1 MNMKPRHL
9 FFAALA
15 LLTCH
20 VGQAKE
26 TSVDVNTLSAA
37 FDQAADQDILL
48 LESGTYSGRL
58 TFPNGKTLTLK
69 AAPGADVV
77 FAGTFTGNES
87 DSDGG
92 IILDGL
98 DIVTGE
104 NYFIDMAYGN
114 VKTIA
119 VRNCSISDIGRCFL
133 RTNNAGK
140 VIDAIEFTNC
150 IVSDCGTNG
159 YCFLYPQHG
168 VKSVSVK
175 NCTLKNYTSGES
187 FFGPKNTTADIA
199 LTFVF
204 ENNTVYKWSK
214 SSSYAL
220 CKADGKYSNE
230 STYTFRNNI
239 ISTAGVAGQKPLIVA
254 AKGGNLIAQ
263 NNLVDNYGGYS
274 VSNAASSTIE
284 DLTLEA
290 LGIDQIFPDP
300 ENGDFSIV
308 STSPLATAS
317 TEGGVVGDP
326 RWLKTFAQA
335 VTLTTS
341 SLPQEGGTT
350 TPLSGNYEKGSTVT
364 LSASHNYG
372 YRFEAWKDEVGNTLS
387 TENPYTFTIENDTRI
402 TATFTQQTLYTLH
415 IEKEGEGAPWG
426 EYLIS
431 PQKEDNRYESGE
443 EVTVTVVPNP
453 VTTFLYWG
461 DGTSEDKQ
469 TVVMDQEQKLI
480 LHYDVVPFIV
490 GWDFDTN
497 KNPARNERQGDYYFK
512 SDNTGVMYFY
522 NGDGSSTNWGGSE
535 RNFGGKNL
543 SCARRYTDYD
553 QMGNPRYFIAKFS
566 AAGYE
571 NIKIHS
577 YVAADNNCVHRGQK
591 MQFSTDGIHFTDL
604 ASLTLTGISSEW
616 TAFDAMLPDTLSD
629 DAKKSIYIRWI
640 GDATTELLGPSSAG
654 DTEGFY
660 LADVFVYADEIHV
673 DDFTAPQLL
682 SSTPAHGS
690 NNASANG
697 NIVLTFDEKVQ
708 AGTGEV
714 TLNGE
719 VLTPVFGSKTASYAY
734 SGLTYGTTYE
744 VIVPDGA
751 ITDLSGNRFPGVT
764 LQFTT
769 MERPRPTAK
778 TFDAVVA
785 ADGTGDYTTV
795 QAAIDAAPEN
805 RSKPYLIF
813 VKNGIYD
820 GLVRIPENKPFI
832 HLIGQD
838 RDRTIIQYKINCA
851 AAGDAGWDFSA
862 NNAAYYPAKDDGT
875 VVKVSS
881 SDFYSENISYINTWG
896 YEQQNGPMALAMYT
910 RNDRH
915 AFYRCNFRS
924 FQDTWQTSTNQV
936 SDRLY
941 AKDCYVEGAVDYIY
955 GGGDCLF
962 ETCEL
967 YNLRS
972 TGSVIVA
979 PAHKEGTRY
988 GYVFESCTIDGVVD
1002 NKDALG
1008 RPWHNSPIAVYLNT
1022 TMKRLP
1028 SATGWNNMGTIP
1040 ALFAEYN
1047 SMDADGNPID
1057 LSNRR
1062 TQYSYTENG
1071 ETVTGSC
1078 RATITAEEAARMNYD
1093 NIIPGTDNWNPRQFF
1108 EPIVAP
1114 ENVRKDKD
1122 ILSWEACDYAI
1133 CYLVLQNDSVVD
1145 ITTQCQ
1151 SVVDASTESNL
1162 FAVKAVNEYGSL
1174 GPAGFAQEST
1184 SGNNSLAADNQRP
1197 DMVAMGGNGHI
1208 ELLVQAP
1215 LAVTIHNAAG
1225 LLVKEGRF
1233 TPGVHF
1239 VAPLPAGFYLVNGQK
1254 VIVR

>member
-1 MNMKPRHL
+1 MKLRHL
-9 FFAALA
+9 IFATLA
-15 LLTCH
+15 LCI
-20 VGQAKE
+20 GQAGYAKE
-26 TSVDVNTLSAA
+26 TTVNVNTLTSE
-37 FDQAADQDILL
+37 FNQAADQDILL
-48 LESGTYSGRL
+48 LESGTYSGKL
-58 TFPNGKTLTLK
+58 TFPNGKTVTLK

-133 RTNNAGK
+133 RTNNAGNA
-140 VIDAIEFTNC
+140 IDAIEFTDC
-150 IVSDCGTNG
+150 IISDCGANG

-168 VKSVSVK
+168 VKSITVK
-175 NCTLKNYTSGES
+175 GCTLKNYTSGES
-187 FFGPKNTTADIA
+187 FFGPKNTTSDIA
-199 LTFVF
+199 LTFTF

-220 CKADGKYSNE
+220 CKVDGKYSNE
-230 STYTFRNNI
+230 STFTFRNNI
-239 ISTAGVAGQKPLIVA
+239 ISTAGVDGQKPLVIA

-263 NNLVDNYGGYS
+263 NNLIDNYGGYS
-274 VSNAASSTIE
+274 VSNAASSTID
-284 DLTLEA
+284 DLTLES
-290 LGIDQIFPDP
+290 LGISQIFPDP

-308 STSPLATAS
+308 STSPLASAS
-317 TEGGVVGDP
+317 TEGGVIGDP
-326 RWLKTFAQA
+326 RWLKTFSQA
-335 VTLTTS
+335 VTLTTN

-350 TPLSGNYEKGSTVT
+350 TPLSGNYERDTEVT
-364 LSASHNYG
+364 LSATHNYG
-372 YRFEAWKDEVGNTLS
+372 YRFEAWKDAAGNTLS
-387 TENPYTFTIENDTRI
+387 TENPYTFTIEKDTLI
-402 TATFTQQTLYTLH
+402 TATFTQQTLYTLN
-415 IEKEGEGAPWG
+415 IVKEGEGASWG

-431 PQKEDNRYESGE
+431 PQKESNRYESGE
-443 EVTVTVVPNP
+443 EVTVTIVPNS

-461 DGTSEDKQ
+461 DGTGENKQ
-469 TVVMDQEQKLI
+469 TVVMDQDRELT

-490 GWDFDTN
+490 GWDFDTE
-497 KNPARNERQGDYYFK
+497 KNPARNERPGDYYFK

-535 RNFGGKNL
+535 RTFNGKSF
-543 SCARRYTDYD
+543 SCARRYTDYA
-553 QMGNPRYFIAKFS
+553 QMNTPRYFLAKFS
-566 AAGYE
+566 ATGYE
-571 NIKIHS
+571 NIRIHS
-577 YVAADNNCVHRGQK
+577 YIAADNNCVHRGQK
-591 MQFSTDGIHFTDL
+591 MQFSTDGTHFTDL
-604 ASLTLTGISSEW
+604 ADITLTGMSSEW
-616 TAFDAMLPDTLSD
+616 IAFDAMLPDTLSENS
-629 DAKKSIYIRWI
+629 KKSIYVRWI
-640 GDATTELLGPSSAG
+640 GDATTELLGPSSDN

-682 SSTPAHGS
+682 STTPAQNS
-690 NNASANG
+690 NTASANG

-708 AGTGEV
+708 AGDGEV

-734 SGLTYGTTYE
+734 TGLAYGTEYE
-744 VIVPDGA
+744 VIIPEGV
-751 ITDLSGNRFPGVT
+751 ITDLSGNRFAGTT

-769 MERPRPTAK
+769 MERPRPAAK

-813 VKNGIYD
+813 VKNGVYD
-820 GLVRIPENKPFI
+820 GLVDIPENKPFI

-838 RDRTIIQYKINCA
+838 RDRTIIQYKINCGA
-851 AAGDAGWDFSA
+851 EGDTGWEYSA
-862 NNAAYYPAKDDGT
+862 NNPAYQPVKIDGT
-875 VVKVSS
+875 VVKISG

-896 YEQQNGPMALAMYT
+896 YGHQSGPQALAMLT

-924 FQDTWQTSTNQV
+924 FQDTWQTSTNQI
-936 SDRLY
+936 SDRHY
-941 AKDCYVEGAVDYIY
+941 VKDCYIEGAVDYIY
-955 GGGDCLF
+955 GAGDCLF

-967 YNLRS
+967 YNVRE

-979 PAHKEGTRY
+979 PSHRPGTRY
-988 GYVFESCTIDGVVD
+988 GYVFESCTIDGVID

-1008 RPWHNSPIAVYLNT
+1008 RPWHYSPIAVYLNT
-1022 TMKRLP
+1022 TMKRIP
-1028 SATGWNNMGTIP
+1028 SATGWNNMGTVP
-1040 ALFAEYN
+1040 GLFAEYN

-1093 NIIPGTDNWNPRQFF
+1093 NIIPGADNWNPRQFF
-1108 EPIVAP
+1108 EPIAAP
-1114 ENVRKDKD
+1114 ENVRKDKG
-1122 ILSWEACDYAI
+1122 ILSWDACDYAI
-1133 CYLVLQNDSVVD
+1133 CYLVLQNDSVID

-1151 SVVDASTESNL
+1151 SVVDTSAESNN

-1174 GPAGFAQEST
+1174 GPSSIAQDGT
-1184 SGNNSLAADNQRP
+1184 SGSNILAADNQRP
-1197 DMVAMGGNGHI
+1197 DMVAIGGNGYI
-1208 ELLVQAP
+1208 EILVQSP
-1215 LAVTIHNAAG
+1215 LPVSVHNASG
-1225 LLVKEGRF
+1225 QQVKGGSYQ
-1233 TPGVHF
+1233 PGVHF
-1239 VAPLPAGFYLVNGQK
+1239 ITSLPAGFYLVNGQK